1 MIVLTGA
8 TDGIGLCLA
17 RIYQDRGEPLMLIGR
32 RELADLADD
41 LFSDKNYCRADLSL
55 PGCEDIVEAWL
66 SERGIEQVDLLIHNA
81 GTGYAGAVQE
91 QSVESIREVTELNF
105 LTPVAMTHRLLPR
118 LVRPRS
124 RAKGKVVFISSILSA
139 MPCPDYA
146 TYGATKA
153 ALDSLA
159 RNIRLELAGSVRVQA
174 IRPGAVRTR
183 LHEKIGMNNEAIGW
197 EKFPPPEAIAEKIAR
212 AIESDRAAITIG
224 TGNAIVRLAARWMPQ
239 VFDRLA
245 RGNTS

>member
-17 RIYQDRGEPLMLIGR
+17 RIYRDRGEPLMLIGR
-32 RELADLADD
+32 RALDD
-41 LFSDKNYCRADLSL
+41 LDDPLFSAANYCRADLAR
-55 PGCEDIVEAWL
+55 PGCENIVEAWL
-66 SERGIEQVDLLIHNA
+66 EERGIEQVDLLIHNA
-81 GTGYAGAVQE
+81 GTGYAGAAQE

-105 LTPVAMTHRLLPR
+105 VTPIALTHRLLPR
-118 LVRPRS
+118 LA
-124 RAKGKVVFISSILSA
+124 RAQGKVVFVSSIISA
-139 MPCPDYA
+139 MPCPEYA

-159 RNIRLELAGSVRVQA
+159 RNLRLELAGSVRVQA
-174 IRPGAVRTR
+174 VHPGAVRTR
-183 LHEKIGMNNEAIGW
+183 LHEKIGLSNDAIGW
-197 EKFPPPEAIAEKIAR
+197 EKFPTPEAIAEKIAH
-212 AIESDRAAITIG
+212 AIESNRAAITIG
-224 TGNAIVRLAARWMPQ
+224 AGNAVVRFAARWMPQ